1 MKSTLKVATS
11 LMAVAMMTVPMM
23 ALAQS
28 SQQGNVS
35 MQQSNMN
42 EDWSTAPA
50 GMTPDGYK
58 AGIDAAKLDKLVQRP
73 MDPKLGAMYKNPPV
87 SKSQRDAYRA
97 AFVAGYQAAV
107 QHGATASSG
116 N

>member
-28 SQQGNVS
+28 SQMGNAP
-35 MQQSNMN
+35 MQSSTNS
-42 EDWSTAPA
+42 DWTTAPT
-50 GMTPDGYK
+50 GMAADGYK
-58 AGIDAAKLDKLVQRP
+58 DGIETAKLDRLVKRP
-73 MDPKLGAMYKNPPV
+73 MDAKLGAMYKNPPV
-87 SKSQRDAYRA
+87 NKAQKDAYRA

-107 QHGATASSG
+107 QHGATATSG